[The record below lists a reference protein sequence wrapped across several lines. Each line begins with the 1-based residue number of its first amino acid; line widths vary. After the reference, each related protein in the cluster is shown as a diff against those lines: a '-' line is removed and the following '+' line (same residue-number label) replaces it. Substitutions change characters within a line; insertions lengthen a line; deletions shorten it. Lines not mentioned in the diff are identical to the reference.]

1 MEINKATNMKEDELF
16 LPRFLIIGDSGSGK
30 TTALK
35 TWPGK
40 LFGFDFWGNKESYE
54 GAPNIDFVTYS
65 HFDPRDPA
73 TYVQWYRDMGETRD
87 LITHKQFPY
96 SALFIDT
103 LTGIGDLMLNYCL
116 SLDKA
121 SGDSMAKGPG
131 GAPTE
136 AHFRALGHIM
146 HIFIE
151 DLVSLRIPVILN
163 CHSEPVS
170 DKSSLQRAVVWGKR
184 SRSTIY
190 TYFSEVYRSF
200 GAPTDKLDSRG
211 EPLTEW
217 FWQTQPEPDWPMLK
231 SIMSTGGSLWGRFV
245 DPNYST
251 LLERRG
257 IKL

>member
-1 MEINKATNMKEDELF
+1 MEIYKASSMKDDQLF
-16 LPRFLIIGDSGSGK
+16 LPRWLIIGDSGSGK

-54 GAPNIDFVTYS
+54 GAPNIDYVTYS

-73 TYVQWYRDMGETRD
+73 VYVQYRRDFGEVRD
-87 LITHKQFPY
+87 LIVKGVFPY
-96 SALFIDT
+96 SAVFLDT
-103 LTGIGDLMLNYCL
+103 LTGYGDILLNYTL
-116 SLDKA
+116 NLDKA
-121 SGDSMAKGPG
+121 SGESMAKGPG

-136 AHFRALGHIM
+136 AHFRAVSHLM
-146 HIFIE
+146 HTFIE
-151 DLVSLRIPVILN
+151 ELVALPLPVILN
-163 CHSEPVS
+163 CHSEPLS
-170 DKSSLQRAVVWGKR
+170 DKSSVNRAVVWGKR

-200 GAPTDKLDSRG
+200 GVPTDKLDSRG
-211 EPLTEW
+211 EPITDW
-217 FWQTQPEPDWPMLK
+217 FWQTQPEVDWPMLK
-231 SIMSTGGSLWGRFV
+231 SILSDGGKLWGRFV
-245 DPNYST
+245 DPNYSL